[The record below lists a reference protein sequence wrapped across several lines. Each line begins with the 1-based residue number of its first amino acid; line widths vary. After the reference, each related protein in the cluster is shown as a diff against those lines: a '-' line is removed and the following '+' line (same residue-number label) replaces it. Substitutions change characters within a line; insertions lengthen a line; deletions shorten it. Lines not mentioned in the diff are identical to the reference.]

1 MAGQGLETK
10 SEKQHLEKSSPAWA
24 PRSLVAEPPPW
35 VGSRGRA
42 GAASSR
48 AEGSR
53 GRRGAQSRRC
63 KGGGA
68 GEPGCAL
75 VPRWSPLSRRLADLR
90 AEPGGLASRTGAAGA
105 RAGSPRGREAGL
117 AGTRYLVRAG
127 WAWGA
132 VSAVPGQSRSPEAPR
147 RTGCQN
153 ERNNLDLPTCWESS
167 VLVLPPC
174 ELGVGLKLAWVVG
187 VMAGPAEP
195 PSTAGRRGALGG
207 CLDTLAAGW
216 QGDPRTQREPCLTQ
230 GELQGPLWPL
240 SSCRCPQAPR
250 EGAEESSWSPIGV
263 PAEHLGKNL
272 ILLLRTELRDEC
284 RSREQTRKRPEVSPA
299 FLSLKAGEG
308 QSRDS
313 PEVLWMGHRRSM
325 VTRVREAGPTSCGH
339 LQSSL
344 TLPFHHLLPL

>member
-1 MAGQGLETK
+1 MGRV
-10 SEKQHLEKSSPAWA
+10 AW
-24 PRSLVAEPPPW
+24 PGWGGVVE
-35 VGSRGRA
+35 SR
-42 GAASSR
+42 
-48 AEGSR
+48 
-53 GRRGAQSRRC
+53 
-63 KGGGA
+63 
-68 GEPGCAL
+68 GEPGAQGGAVAPLQRRRCRGAGLRAGPPL
-75 VPRWSPLSRRLADLR
+75 VPAVAAARGPARGA
-90 AEPGGLASRTGAAGA
+90 GRTGIAHRRGGSPGA

-117 AGTRYLVRAG
+117 AGSRYLVRAG

-174 ELGVGLKLAWVVG
+174 ELGVGLKLAWVVR

-195 PSTAGRRGALGG
+195 PSTAGRKGALGG
-207 CLDTLAAGW
+207 CLDTLAAGR

-240 SSCRCPQAPR
+240 SFCRCSQAPR